1 MMIMIVMTLMIVIDD
16 DGEDR
21 SFTCLTLLRQCL
33 RVCSVYSPL
42 KAFDLYIFREFT
54 FNHTSHEKCVAVP
67 ATLH

>member
-1 MMIMIVMTLMIVIDD
+1 MMVIMIVMMKIDD
-16 DGEDR
+16 DGDDR